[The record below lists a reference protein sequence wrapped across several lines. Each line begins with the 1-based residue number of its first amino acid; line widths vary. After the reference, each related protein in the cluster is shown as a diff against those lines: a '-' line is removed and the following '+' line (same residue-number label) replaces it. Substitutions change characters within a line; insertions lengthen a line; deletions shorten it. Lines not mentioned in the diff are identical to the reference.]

1 MKIRVLHLYKSS
13 VIDSFGGIEKM
24 IDELSQSMDP
34 ERFEVRV
41 FALSKNQAGIFKR
54 KHVTYFLNQ
63 SDFEVQSNPFSLD
76 AIFKIRA
83 HIDWADILHFHS
95 PFPTFEALSLF
106 YSKKISVT
114 TYHSDIIRQRFLYLF
129 YKPINQLF
137 MRRQV
142 RVIATSKNYI
152 ESSTHLKSLGGKV
165 DWIPLGI
172 NLNDYL
178 KPSDVL
184 ISKFKK
190 KYGDDFFLYL
200 GVLRAYKSIK
210 NLIAA
215 VLGTNIKVV
224 IAGQGPELQTLKA
237 LAKDSPNIKFIS
249 EVSDSDKKALLY
261 LARAFMFPSSMR
273 SEAFG
278 YALLEAQAFK
288 KPIVSCDIKTGT
300 SYVNVDGLTGLEV
313 APNNVME
320 LKHAM
325 LKIDSDS
332 TLQKSLGEN
341 GRVRVEALFTLDK
354 MALDYDRLYRNLYRN
369 INEVKARSVL
379 FVANSAWNLAHFRL
393 NLINMYLKDGYKV
406 YLAGKS
412 DHSVR
417 LFPSGVEFIN
427 IDFMEKLYN
436 PFFQLKLIW
445 KLGEILK
452 KNKINHIFSFTPQ
465 ANILAGFAQRFFY
478 KNASFMPNIS
488 GLGESYINR
497 VLFSRLIMMLYKIA
511 LKNTRHI
518 FFQNHDD
525 KVLFANYRITDRI
538 KYSVLPGSGVDLVK
552 FKSKPIS
559 ESKPKKI
566 TFIFLGRLIKTKGI
580 TEYISAAER
589 VHQIY
594 PNVQFNIMGNFSPN
608 KNDFNQ
614 KDLDFA
620 LEINNQLSYLGYQ
633 SSIIEFIYRAD
644 CVVLPS
650 YREGRPRALM
660 EALACGRPVI
670 TSDVPGCRE
679 VVVKN
684 KTGYLVKHASVDD
697 LVEKMI
703 KFIELSA
710 KEKTAFGK
718 NAANHAKKT
727 FDIKF
732 IDQAYSN
739 FLTF

>member
-1 MKIRVLHLYKSS
+1 
-13 VIDSFGGIEKM
+13 M

-34 ERFEVRV
+34 GRYEVRV
-41 FALSKNQAGIFKR
+41 FALSKNQSGIYKR

-63 SDFEVQSNPFSLD
+63 YDFEVQSNPFSLD
-76 AIFKIRA
+76 AFFKIKA

-95 PFPTFEALSLF
+95 PYPTFETISLF

-114 TYHSDIIRQRFLYLF
+114 TYHADIIRQRFLYLL
-129 YKPINQLF
+129 YGPISQLF
-137 MRRQV
+137 LRRQD

-152 ESSTHLKSLGGKV
+152 ESSKTLKRLRSKL
-165 DWIPLGI
+165 DCIPLGI

-215 VLGTNIKVV
+215 VIGTNIKVV
-224 IAGQGPELQTLKA
+224 IAGQGPELQNLKA

-261 LARAFMFPSSMR
+261 LARAFVFPSAMR

-278 YALLEAQAFK
+278 YSLLEAQAFK
-288 KPIVSCDIKTGT
+288 KPLISCDIKTGT
-300 SYVNVDGLTGLEV
+300 SYVNVNGLTGLEV

-332 TLQKSLGEN
+332 ALQKSFGEN
-341 GRVRVEALFTLDK
+341 ARARVEALFTLDK
-354 MALDYDRLYRNLYRN
+354 MALDYDRLYRNLYGN
-369 INEVKARSVL
+369 IHEVKARSVL

-393 NLINMYLKDGYKV
+393 NLINMYLKNGYKV

-412 DHSVR
+412 DQSVK

-427 IDFMEKLYN
+427 IDFMENLYS

-445 KLGEILK
+445 KLGEVFK
-452 KNKINHIFSFTPQ
+452 KNKINQIFSFTPQ
-465 ANILAGFAQRFFY
+465 ANILAGFAQRVFY
-478 KNASFMPNIS
+478 KNASFVPNIS
-488 GLGESYINR
+488 GLGQGFISQA
-497 VLFSRLIMMLYKIA
+497 LFSHMFIELYKIA

-525 KVLFANYRITDRI
+525 EVLFANYRIADRT
-538 KYSVLPGSGVDLVK
+538 KCSVLPGSGVDLVK

-566 TFIFLGRLIKTKGI
+566 TFVFLGRLIKSKGI
-580 TEYISAAER
+580 KEYISAAER

-594 PNVQFNIMGNFSPN
+594 PNVQFHLVGNLSPN

-620 LEINNQLSYLGYQ
+620 LEINNQLSYLGHQ
-633 SSIIEFIYRAD
+633 SSIIESIYRAD

-650 YREGRPRALM
+650 YREGRPRSLM
-660 EALACGRPVI
+660 EASACGRPVI

-684 KTGYLVKHASVDD
+684 KTGYLVKPASVDD

-739 FLTF
+739 FLHFDHS